1 MQLQCNCNVS
11 LDLCLLLE
19 SSKNVPGY
27 VKWLDNSFPHNLIA
41 IHSMPIS
48 RSITFPQLAEA
59 VCDAITAGISQHCRM
74 ARAMSKGGAVVTF
87 KDGRWTEVA
96 ANLCK
101 GSHKH
106 FPGMDLEDVDVETE
120 VAELISEVLAA
131 RLPSATYPDAEV
143 RLAFDNGH
151 AMLRA

>member
-1 MQLQCNCNVS
+1 MYQICAHSWNVH
-11 LDLCLLLE
+11 
-19 SSKNVPGY
+19 GY
-27 VKWLDNSFPHNLIA
+27 VKWLDNSFPHNLKTIR
-41 IHSMPIS
+41 SMSIS

-74 ARAMSKGGAVVTF
+74 ARAMSKGGAVITF
-87 KDGRWTEVA
+87 QDGRCTEVT

-101 GSHKH
+101 GSHNH

-120 VAELISEVLAA
+120 VAELISEVLDVK
-131 RLPSATYPDAEV
+131 LPSATYPDAEV

>member
-1 MQLQCNCNVS
+1 
-11 LDLCLLLE
+11 
-19 SSKNVPGY
+19 
-27 VKWLDNSFPHNLIA
+27 
-41 IHSMPIS
+41 
-48 RSITFPQLAEA
+48 
-59 VCDAITAGISQHCRM
+59 
-74 ARAMSKGGAVVTF
+74 MSKGGAVITF
-87 KDGRWTEVA
+87 QDGRWTEVA

>member
-1 MQLQCNCNVS
+1 MQLQCIFKS
-11 LDLCLLLE
+11 LDLRLLLE
-19 SSKNVPGY
+19 SSQNVPGY
-27 VKWLDNSFPHNLIA
+27 VKWLDNSFPHNLNT
-41 IHSMPIS
+41 IHSMSIS

-74 ARAMSKGGAVVTF
+74 ARAMSMGGAVITF

-96 ANLCK
+96 ANLSK

-120 VAELISEVLAA
+120 VAELIGEVLGAK
-131 RLPSATYPDAEV
+131 LPSATYPDAEV
-143 RLAFDNGH
+143 RIAFHNGQ
-151 AMLRA
+151 ALLRA